1 MDLSQLNMPQREAVE
16 CTEGP
21 LLILAGAGSGKT
33 RVLTTRIAYLI
44 YEKRVAP
51 WNILAITF
59 TNKAAQE
66 MRQRI
71 VALVGQDGEKVWAST
86 FHSAC
91 VRILRSEINYIGYD
105 SNFVIYDDADQQT
118 LIKMILREL
127 NLDEKKFPPRG
138 VAARISAHKNELRTP
153 QQAYFAAES
162 DFLEEQHAEIYRIYQ
177 ERLQSNNALDFDDI
191 IMLTVQLFTEHSDV
205 LERYQERFRYIL
217 VDEYQD
223 TNMAQYVL
231 VKLLASRY
239 QNLCVVGDDDQSIY
253 QWRGADIRNILS
265 FEEDYPAARVVKL
278 EENYRS
284 TQCILDAAYH
294 VVCHNAD
301 RKDKRL
307 WTEKKEGSLL
317 ACYTGYTEREE
328 ALFIAQQVRAGLQDG
343 RKFSDFAILCRAT
356 AQFRVLEE
364 TLIKEMIPYR
374 IFGGLK
380 FYGRKEIKDIMAYL
394 RIIVNPA
401 DVISAERALATPR
414 RGVGDTS
421 WAKLVQFAQEQQL
434 TISDAMLRAEEST
447 VGKKYALIMAQFGRL
462 LETFRLLSQTM
473 SVTEL
478 TKTILE
484 ESGYLQSLEIEKTV
498 EAESRLENL
507 KEFLSIT
514 TAFDSREDTEELTL
528 SAFLAEVALFS
539 DLDQMDDEE
548 DSVTIMTMHGAKGL
562 EFPVVFITGM
572 EEGVFPHNRAIH
584 AMSPDEMEEERRLCY
599 VALTRAKEQVFLT
612 RAGERML
619 YGRTNYNPVSRFL
632 REIPSE
638 LLLDMNQAMAK
649 QRSGERSEL
658 SSGASQ
664 ASLRKGD
671 GVFLQTKRSDESK
684 PQCDYQMNDTIEHKK
699 WGRGVIVGIS
709 GSGEELSVRVIFP
722 EIGMKDLFVKY
733 APIKKVE

>member
-91 VRILRSEINYIGYD
+91 VRILRSEINYIGYG

>member
-709 GSGEELSVRVIFP
+709 GSGEELSVRVILP

>member
-33 RVLTTRIAYLI
+33 RVLTTRIDYLI

-328 ALFIAQQVRAGLQDG
+328 ALFIVQQVRAGLQDG

>member
-44 YEKRVAP
+44 YEKRVAR

-328 ALFIAQQVRAGLQDG
+328 ALFIVQQVRAGLQDG

-638 LLLDMNQAMAK
+638 LLLDMNHAMAK

-699 WGRGVIVGIS
+699 WGIGVIVGIS

>member
-317 ACYTGYTEREE
+317 AYYTGYTEREE

>member
-328 ALFIAQQVRAGLQDG
+328 ALFIVQQVRAGLQDG

-638 LLLDMNQAMAK
+638 LLLDMNQAMAN
-649 QRSGERSEL
+649 QLSGERSEL

-671 GVFLQTKRSDESK
+671 GVFLQTRRSDESK